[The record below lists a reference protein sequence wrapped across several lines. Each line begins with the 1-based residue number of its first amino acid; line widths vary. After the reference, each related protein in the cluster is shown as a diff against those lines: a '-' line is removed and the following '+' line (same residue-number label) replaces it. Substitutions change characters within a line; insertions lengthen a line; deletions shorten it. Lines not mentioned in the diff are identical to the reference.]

1 MTHPMTLASIED
13 EPALEENLSRPTGA
27 VVETLAA
34 IDGDLVV
41 VGAAGK
47 MGPTLARM
55 ARRAFDEAGSRHQV
69 VAVARYS
76 DLRTRRALEDCGVRT
91 VVCDLLDRAAVAALP
106 DAAGVVFMAGAKF
119 GTHGAAAR
127 TWATNCLAAANAAE
141 RYRAI
146 PTVALSTGNVY
157 PFVAAD
163 SKGATETTEPAPVGE
178 YAQSALGRERVFE
191 FYAERYGT
199 PTLLFRLNYA
209 VELRYGVLCDVA
221 AKVASGETID
231 VRMGYVNCIWQGDAN
246 AAALRCLGL
255 ASVPP
260 VLLNVTGTE
269 KLSVRDL
276 AERFGRLLGRR
287 PSFAGEEQP
296 TALLSDAS
304 LAAAR
309 LGPAATATDAMIDG
323 VAGWVRRGG
332 RTLAKPTHF
341 EARDGKF

>member
-1 MTHPMTLASIED
+1 MTHPTLASIDD
-13 EPALEENLSRPTGA
+13 EPALDENLSRPTAA
-27 VVETLAA
+27 VVEALAA

-41 VGAAGK
+41 AGAGGK

-69 VAVARYS
+69 IAVARYS
-76 DLRTRRALEDCGVRT
+76 DVRARRALEDCGVRT

-127 TWATNCLAAANAAE
+127 TWATNCLAAANGAE
-141 RYRAI
+141 RYPAI
-146 PTVALSTGNVY
+146 PTVVLSTGNVY
-157 PFVAAD
+157 PLVAAE
-163 SKGATETTEPAPVGE
+163 STGATETTEPAPVGE

-191 FYAERYGT
+191 FYAERYRT
-199 PTLLFRLNYA
+199 PTVLFRLNYA

-221 AKVASGETID
+221 LKVACGECVD
-231 VRMGYVNCIWQGDAN
+231 LRMGYVNCIWQGDAN
-246 AAALRCLGL
+246 AAALRCLAL

-260 VLLNVTGTE
+260 VVLNVTGPE

-276 AERFGRLLGRR
+276 AQRFGRLLGRQ

-309 LGPAATATDAMIDG
+309 LGSPPTAVDAMIEG
-323 VAGWVRRGG
+323 VAAWLRRGG
-332 RTLAKPTHF
+332 RTLDKPTHF
-341 EARDGKF
+341 ETRDGSF